1 MRSTQVADVATD
13 LRIVIGG
20 LLRRLRQHRDP
31 GDPTVPEM
39 TVLARLDRD
48 GPTTSAELAR
58 REQISPQSMGAT
70 IATLCERGL
79 LAREP
84 DPTDGRRI
92 TLRPT
97 PAGKRI
103 LTDRRNQR
111 SRILAEAISTTL
123 TDDEVA
129 TLARALP
136 LLSRVVDAL

>member
-1 MRSTQVADVATD
+1 
-13 LRIVIGG
+13 
-20 LLRRLRQHRDP
+20 
-31 GDPTVPEM
+31 
-39 TVLARLDRD
+39 
-48 GPTTSAELAR
+48 
-58 REQISPQSMGAT
+58 MGAT

-111 SRILAEAISTTL
+111 SRVLAEAISTTL